1 MTEMTVRLACLIVLL
16 SGIALTA
23 AAGPVAVVL
32 PLGNAAG
39 TPEASSEV
47 EALVVEQLTRQGWTV
62 APAEETERA
71 LEELRLRYLDS
82 LTRETLQVLCE
93 RFDAS
98 VVVTGSIL
106 AHREN
111 GNRVVAVGARMIARD
126 GATLW
131 ADLRSRSSAEAESA
145 FGLGRNTTSQ
155 QLLRDCV
162 ERLMRGAP
170 PPSSA
175 DRPTTRRLRLAD
187 EAAMF
192 TSNPQTYRSSSHP
205 KGTSLR
211 VCVLPFV
218 SKFPEAGRVM
228 LEILNARLE
237 ATGEFEVVEP
247 AEFREGM
254 RRAGLRSVSTM
265 TSSELARLGAEI
277 GTPLFLRGNVHAWRE
292 GTGGRSEVQ
301 LDMTLVD
308 VSAGTILWA
317 VTHQRRGSDYAGIL
331 GRGTVENV
339 VALADLVVSETLE
352 SQHRARPRGG
362 HRRPLPGVARE
373 R

>member
-1 MTEMTVRLACLIVLL
+1 MTLRVTCVILL
-16 SGIALTA
+16 LLGLSLKAT
-23 AAGPVAVVL
+23 AGPVAVML
-32 PLGNAAG
+32 PLGNAGGAL
-39 TPEASSEV
+39 EASAELES
-47 EALVVEQLTRQGWTV
+47 LVVEQLSRRGWTV
-62 APAEETERA
+62 APADETERA

-82 LTRETLQVLCE
+82 LTRDSLDALCE

-106 AHREN
+106 AYREN
-111 GNRVVAVGARMIARD
+111 GNRVVAVAARMIARD
-126 GATLW
+126 GAILW
-131 ADLRSRSSAEAESA
+131 ADLLSSSAAEAESA
-145 FGLGRNTTSQ
+145 FGFGRNASSQ
-155 QLLRDCV
+155 QLLHDTIESLIR
-162 ERLMRGAP
+162 RAP
-170 PPSSA
+170 EPSSA
-175 DRPTTRRLRLAD
+175 NRPNARRLRLAHD
-187 EAAMF
+187 GAMF
-192 TSNPQTYRSSSHP
+192 ASNPQTYRSSSHP
-205 KGTSLR
+205 KGTTLR
-211 VCVLPFV
+211 VCVLPFA

-228 LEILNARLE
+228 LEILTVRLE
-237 ATGEFEVVEP
+237 ATGEFDVVEP

-254 RRAGLRSVSTM
+254 RLAGLRSVSTM
-265 TSSELARLGAEI
+265 TSSELARLGAEL

-352 SQHRARPRGG
+352 SQHRTRPRDRGYN
-362 HRRPLPGVARE
+362 RPLPGATVE